1 MATESVETV
10 PSSGDSLEE
19 KASFPTAGT
28 LRPPSMRVR
37 GASRP
42 SVEAAA
48 IHERTL
54 MDSLTSPDGPLE
66 FAAAGEAQRRGRR
79 GDGGGRMPLRG
90 LDGAR
95 L

>member
-42 SVEAAA
+42 SVEAAV

-54 MDSLTSPDGPLE
+54 MDSLTSPTLTPSATVRWSLPPQAKLKGAGG
-66 FAAAGEAQRRGRR
+66 AATAEAGCR
-79 GDGGGRMPLRG
+79 
-90 LDGAR
+90 
-95 L
+95 